1 MYSRKQRFTLR
12 FGIIICLVAVAVF
25 AVAGAEAG
33 VAKSPKIIGDLT
45 LGVGIDASYAPFVV
59 ATEAGFM
66 KKNGLGS
73 HLKIFPSGQESL
85 EAVLTGQADS
95 TGNGQ
100 YNIPLVAA
108 KGGNI
113 KIIAQYETSNK
124 QFGVVA
130 AKDITKPR
138 DLIGKTVATQV
149 GTSPEY
155 YYHLYTKHYGLDE
168 SKIKLVNLTFAQLVP
183 ALARGD
189 ISAFFAFEPYLT
201 QAVNV
206 VAGAH
211 VLGRSGDDGIMPL
224 RVYLGVSQKVYSSSR
239 IAEAFLRALI
249 EAGRWAQTHQTQA
262 AAMLSKS
269 FNIAQADAVRY
280 VSYFNYA
287 NVNLNCASL
296 QSLDDVNSYLVNR
309 HVLPQ
314 TVDLT
319 KFVDS
324 SFLRAIAPKR
334 ICTKAAG

>member
-1 MYSRKQRFTLR
+1 MLKLT
-12 FGIIICLVAVAVF
+12 IIAALIVVSVF
-25 AVAGAEAG
+25 AASGASARN
-33 VAKSPKIIGDLT
+33 VKPPKLIGDLT
-45 LGVGIDASYAPFVV
+45 LGVGIDASYAPFVI
-59 ATEAGFM
+59 ATEQHFM
-66 KKNGLGS
+66 QKNGLAA

-108 KGGNI
+108 KGGNT

-130 AKDITKPR
+130 SRDVTKPQ

-168 SKIKLVNLTFAQLVP
+168 SKIKLVNLTFAQMVP

-201 QAVNV
+201 QATTDVP
-206 VAGAH
+206 GAH
-211 VLGRSGDDGIMPL
+211 VLGRSGDEGIMPL
-224 RVYLGVSQKVYSSSR
+224 RVYLGVSQKVYSNKR

-249 EAGRWAQTHQTQA
+249 EAGQWAQAHQTQA
-262 AAMLSKS
+262 AAELSKS
-269 FNIAQADAVRY
+269 FNIPQADAERY

-287 NVNLNCASL
+287 NVNLSCASL
-296 QSLDDVNSYLVNR
+296 NALDNVNSYLVSQ
-309 HVLPQ
+309 HILTQ
-314 TVDLT
+314 AADLSQ
-319 KFVDS
+319 FVDS

-334 ICTKAAG
+334 TCGKAKG

>member
-1 MYSRKQRFTLR
+1 MCSRKQRFMFT
-12 FGIIICLVAVAVF
+12 FGVINCLLVVAAVG
-25 AVAGAEAG
+25 VTGAQAG

-45 LGVGIDASYAPFVV
+45 LGIGIDASYAPFVV
-59 ATEAGFM
+59 ATEQGFM
-66 KKNGLGS
+66 KKNGLAA

-108 KGGNI
+108 QGGKI

-130 AKDITKPR
+130 AQGVTKPQ
-138 DLIGKTVATQV
+138 DLVGKTVATQV

-168 SKIKLVNLTFAQLVP
+168 SKIKLVNLTFAQMVP

-201 QAVNV
+201 QATNDVS
-206 VAGAH
+206 GAH
-211 VLGRSGDDGIMPL
+211 ILGRSGDDGIMPL
-224 RVYLGVSQKVYSSSR
+224 RVYLGVSQKVYGNSR

-249 EAGRWAQTHQTQA
+249 EAGRWEQTHQTQA

-269 FNIAQADAVRY
+269 VNMPPADAILY
-280 VSYFNYA
+280 MSYFNYA

-296 QSLDDVNSYLVNR
+296 HSLDDVNSYLVSH

-314 TVDLT
+314 AANLT
-319 KFVDS
+319 QFVDS

-334 ICTKAAG
+334 ICSK